1 MQKERLMKDIPEV
14 VSAYFDA
21 DQANDV
27 DALNQIFSDSAVVED
42 ENSLY
47 RGIVEIRTWWLAM
60 KEKYQYFLELIEVS
74 NTDHISTVLTQVS
87 GNFPN
92 SPVKLKFQFTLEN
105 GKVVKLRIY

>member
-1 MQKERLMKDIPEV
+1 MKDIPEV

-27 DALNQIFSDSAVVED
+27 DALNQIFSDSAIVED

-60 KEKYQYFLELIEVS
+60 KEKYQYFLKLIEVF
-74 NTDHISTVLTQVS
+74 NTDHFSTVLTQVS

>member
-1 MQKERLMKDIPEV
+1 MKDIPEV

-27 DALNQIFSDSAVVED
+27 DALNQIFSDSAIVED

-60 KEKYQYFLELIEVS
+60 KEKYQYFLELIEVF
-74 NTDHISTVLTQVS
+74 NADHISTVLTQVS

>member
-1 MQKERLMKDIPEV
+1 MKDIPEV

-27 DALNQIFSDSAVVED
+27 DALNQIFSDSAIVED

-60 KEKYQYFLELIEVS
+60 KEKYQYFLELIEGS

>member
-1 MQKERLMKDIPEV
+1 MKDIPEV

-21 DQANDV
+21 DQTNDV
-27 DALNQIFSDSAVVED
+27 DALNHIFSDAAIVED
-42 ENSLY
+42 DGSLY
-47 RGIVEIRTWWLAM
+47 RGIAEIRTWLLAM
-60 KEKYQYFLELIEVS
+60 KEKYQYSLEIINVS
-74 NTDHISTVLTQVS
+74 NTGHISTVLTQGS

>member
-1 MQKERLMKDIPEV
+1 MKDIPEV

-27 DALNQIFSDSAVVED
+27 DALNQIFSDSAIVED

-92 SPVKLKFQFTLEN
+92 SSVKLKFQFTLEN

>member
-1 MQKERLMKDIPEV
+1 MKDIPEV

-27 DALNQIFSDSAVVED
+27 DALNHIFSESAIVED
-42 ENSLY
+42 DGSLY
-47 RGIVEIRTWWLAM
+47 KGIVEIRTWLLTM
-60 KEKYQYFLELIEVS
+60 KEKYQYSLEIIEVS
-74 NTDHISTVLTQVS
+74 NTDHISTVLTQGS

-105 GKVVKLRIY
+105 SKVVKLRIY

>member
-1 MQKERLMKDIPEV
+1 MKDIPEV

-21 DQANDV
+21 NQANDV
-27 DALNQIFSDSAVVED
+27 DALNQIFSDSAIVED

>member
-1 MQKERLMKDIPEV
+1 MKDIPEV

-21 DQANDV
+21 DQAHDIE
-27 DALNQIFSDSAVVED
+27 ALNQIFSDVATVED
-42 ENSLY
+42 ENIQHN
-47 RGIVEIRTWWLAM
+47 GIVEIRTWWFAV
-60 KEKYQYFLELIEVS
+60 KEKYQHFLKPLEVS

-92 SPVKLKFQFTLEN
+92 SPVTLKFQFTLEN

>member
-1 MQKERLMKDIPEV
+1 MKDIPEV

-27 DALNQIFSDSAVVED
+27 DALNQIFSDSAIIED

-47 RGIVEIRTWWLAM
+47 RGIAEIRTWWLAM

>member
-1 MQKERLMKDIPEV
+1 MKDIPEV

-27 DALNQIFSDSAVVED
+27 DALNQIFSDSAIVED

-47 RGIVEIRTWWLAM
+47 TGIVEIRTWWLAM

-74 NTDHISTVLTQVS
+74 NTDHISTVLTQVN

>member
-1 MQKERLMKDIPEV
+1 MKDIPEV

-27 DALNQIFSDSAVVED
+27 DALNQIFSDSAIVED

-47 RGIVEIRTWWLAM
+47 RGIMEIRTWWLAM
-60 KEKYQYFLELIEVS
+60 KEKYQYSLEIIEVS
-74 NTDHISTVLTQVS
+74 NTDHISTVLTQGS

-92 SPVKLKFQFTLEN
+92 SPVKLTFQFTLEN